1 MKKSKDI
8 ATFTGFL
15 PQEEMLEVKKNFKS
29 LLIGIPKEISYQEK
43 SFIVKILN

>member
-15 PQEEMLEVKKNFKS
+15 PQEEMLEVKKNFKQEFGKS
-29 LLIGIPKEISYQEK
+29 LTKLI
-43 SFIVKILN
+43 VN